1 LALFVPWARLPSWT
15 QALPP
20 FAYLIV
26 VVLLRDAGGGILS
39 PYDPL
44 AAIPVAWFALYG
56 TRAELWLAIVA
67 MAATLALPVLVIGAP
82 EYDPDQLLGASM
94 GVLLAIVLGTTI
106 HALLAAMRGL
116 AAEQRFRRA
125 FESMRVGMA
134 IVSAE
139 GRFISVNGALS
150 AITGYRDRELVGKR
164 FADITHPDDVA
175 TDLGAL
181 RELIEGKR
189 PSYRTEKRYLH
200 ADGHT
205 VWVAINV
212 SPVRNQDG
220 TLAYMITQIDDITE
234 RKQVEAT
241 LTHQALHDPLTGL
254 PNRVLFVDRVRVA
267 STRRDSG
274 SFAIMY
280 IDLDAF
286 KSINDTLGH
295 AAGDHVLVD
304 VARRLEHLLRE
315 GDTLA
320 RLGGD
325 EFAILCEGVGEDTG
339 GMVAERVVD
348 SFSKPFE
355 IGDRERDQA
364 ASVGVA
370 IQHRDG
376 RQVDPEAVIRN
387 ADRAMYQAKARG
399 KSRYAMFEGPVPGG
413 ESEQGL
419 ERELRRALS
428 EGELTV
434 HYQPEVDLGSGSI
447 SGAEALV
454 RWQHPE
460 RGLLEPA
467 EFMYVAET
475 SNLIV
480 EIDAFVMDQACRQAA
495 AWRAAMVGEPEL
507 TVSVNVSE
515 RHLGEPELSNRIAQ
529 LLADTG
535 LPTSS
540 LRLEV
545 PERAVMERR
554 RDALAAIPDLEAL
567 GIRMLIDDFG
577 VAVSWFST
585 ITRLAQLDGIKI
597 DASFI
602 AGLGR
607 SDEDSTGV
615 AAMIGLAHGLNL
627 TVIAE
632 GVETPDQLAQLV
644 SMGCDH
650 AQGFYFARPQPPGAF
665 SELLKSARYG
675 ELLA

>member
-1 LALFVPWARLPSWT
+1 
-15 QALPP
+15 
-20 FAYLIV
+20 
-26 VVLLRDAGGGILS
+26 
-39 PYDPL
+39 
-44 AAIPVAWFALYG
+44 
-56 TRAELWLAIVA
+56 
-67 MAATLALPVLVIGAP
+67 
-82 EYDPDQLLGASM
+82 
-94 GVLLAIVLGTTI
+94 
-106 HALLAAMRGL
+106 
-116 AAEQRFRRA
+116 
-125 FESMRVGMA
+125 
-134 IVSAE
+134 
-139 GRFISVNGALS
+139 
-150 AITGYRDRELVGKR
+150 
-164 FADITHPDDVA
+164 
-175 TDLGAL
+175 
-181 RELIEGKR
+181 
-189 PSYRTEKRYLH
+189 
-200 ADGHT
+200 
-205 VWVAINV
+205 
-212 SPVRNQDG
+212 
-220 TLAYMITQIDDITE
+220 
-234 RKQVEAT
+234 
-241 LTHQALHDPLTGL
+241 
-254 PNRVLFVDRVRVA
+254 
-267 STRRDSG
+267 
-274 SFAIMY
+274 MY